1 MILLDFSQVA
11 IASFMAQLSGTKKA
25 DLSEDLFRHIVLNTI
40 RVNLQKFKSEY
51 GELVIAMDNKNYWRK
66 QIFPYYKAHRKVDR
80 EASDID
86 WTLIFNSINN
96 IKEELREFFP
106 YKIIEL
112 ESVEADDIIAT
123 LCEEHGAILGDGKQ
137 KVMILSGDKDY
148 IQLQK
153 FSNVEQFDPVRKK
166 KISHNNPEQYLKEH
180 ILKGDRGDGIP
191 NVLSP
196 DDIFITGGRQ
206 KPLTQKRLDVL
217 LETNTYEGD
226 VSRYY
231 ERNKNLID
239 FTYIPDKIKKSIIE
253 DFNSQPIRGREK
265 LFNYFIK
272 YKLKNLTENIGD
284 F

>member
-1 MILLDFSQVA
+1 MDFSQVA
-11 IASFMAQLSGTKKA
+11 IASFMAQLSGIKKNE
-25 DLSEDLFRHIVLNTI
+25 LSEDLFRHIVLNTI
-40 RVNLQKFKSEY
+40 RTNLVKFKKEY
-51 GELVIAMDNKNYWRK
+51 GDLVIACDNKNYWRK
-66 QIFPYYKAHRKVDR
+66 QLFPYYKAHRKIERD
-80 EASDID
+80 ATDID

-96 IKEELREFFP
+96 IKDELREFFP
-106 YKIIEL
+106 YKVMEI

-123 LCEEHGAILGDGKQ
+123 LCEKHGAILGNGAERI
-137 KVMILSGDKDY
+137 MILSGDKDY

-153 FSNVEQFDPVRKK
+153 FSNVDQFDPVRKK
-166 KISHNNPEQYLKEH
+166 TISHNNPEQFLKEH

-206 KPLTQKRLDVL
+206 KPLTQKRIDVL
-217 LETNTYEGD
+217 IESESYEGD
-226 VSRYY
+226 VALYY

-239 FTYIPDKIKKSIIE
+239 FTCIPTNIKTTIIE
-253 DFNSQPIRGREK
+253 QFDSQPKKGREK